1 MQPCAEVYLPSIT
14 PHNMVL
20 RATIDQHP
28 QSACWYT
35 ANFRNLV
42 ITYHRMYSELMLDVP
57 DLSQR
62 WKYCVSSGF
71 KRVPN
76 GCTYL
81 VPLCYV
87 RFCAIVVYVGPHH
100 IGVLRDGPCFSM
112 YNEEGYDLKKM
123 IDNFRKYLWTDSKFS
138 VNAIVNTFWATV
150 RLLTSVTFLNKTC
163 IADKVLTNFG
173 PEGIH

>member
-35 ANFRNLV
+35 ANFRNIV

-87 RFCAIVVYVGPHH
+87 RFCVIVVYVGPHH

-123 IDNFRKYLWTDSKFS
+123 IDNFMKIFMNRLKVFSECYCQHLLSNRKIINVCHLSQQNMHRW
-138 VNAIVNTFWATV
+138 
-150 RLLTSVTFLNKTC
+150 
-163 IADKVLTNFG
+163 
-173 PEGIH
+173 